1 VEVDLAHA
9 QQSVDDPQ
17 CLLEPTDEV
26 VEGIA
31 ERSIL
36 ALVISGAQAED
47 QPSPAD
53 LIESVRHLGQ
63 QGRVAEA
70 SANDKRPELDACGD
84 RRQSR
89 KYRPC
94 LPHTVRRFTH
104 LAELKEKVVG

>member
-1 VEVDLAHA
+1 MKVDVAHA
-9 QQSVDDPQ
+9 QQPVDDLQ
-17 CLLEPTDEV
+17 CLLEPAYEV

-63 QGRVAEA
+63 QGWVADA
-70 SANDKRPELDACGD
+70 RANDKRPELAARCD
-84 RRQSR
+84 RRQS
-89 KYRPC
+89 
-94 LPHTVRRFTH
+94 
-104 LAELKEKVVG
+104 